1 MAEHSDTPQSSST
14 ATDESG
20 TDEVAALRNQ
30 VATLQDRL
38 KAANNRIEAWE
49 QCMQRLVGCV
59 LLGPDMND
67 MYKEEF
73 SALLREALGSLEQI
87 QEVHYVECSFPSV
100 PSEAPHISL
109 ESWTSLDH
117 SEWTIKWAPSWSM
130 QVAVEG
136 QQYYTQFK
144 LLLRLFEF
152 EVVGKLRVSA
162 SPSLSTIMLSF
173 LQPPHVCFKTECS
186 ASASNWGAPLPLQ
199 TYIEAVVHEECR
211 AWLSRNMV
219 APHEMVLKPASLQ
232 PKDGLTDEDLKKAI
246 RAATVAQQFSM
257 HTE

>member
-100 PSEAPHISL
+100 PSEVRPARQVQTCPSH
-109 ESWTSLDH
+109 TSTRGRAGASH
-117 SEWTIKWAPSWSM
+117 QP
-130 QVAVEG
+130 
-136 QQYYTQFK
+136 
-144 LLLRLFEF
+144 R
-152 EVVGKLRVSA
+152 VVDLTG
-162 SPSLSTIMLSF
+162 
-173 LQPPHVCFKTECS
+173 
-186 ASASNWGAPLPLQ
+186 PL
-199 TYIEAVVHEECR
+199 
-211 AWLSRNMV
+211 
-219 APHEMVLKPASLQ
+219 
-232 PKDGLTDEDLKKAI
+232 
-246 RAATVAQQFSM
+246 
-257 HTE
+257 